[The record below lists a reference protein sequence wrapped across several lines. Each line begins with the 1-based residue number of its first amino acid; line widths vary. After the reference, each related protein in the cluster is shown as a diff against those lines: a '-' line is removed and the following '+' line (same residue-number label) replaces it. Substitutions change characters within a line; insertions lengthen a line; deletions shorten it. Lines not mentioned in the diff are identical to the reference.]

1 MYGDNMNDSDT
12 GIHREKYGGDVG
24 IVECADFFCDTPL
37 DFELGGQLDSFN
49 VRYETYGR
57 LNEDKS
63 NAILVCHALT
73 GDHHCAGVYS
83 LLDRKSGWWNNII
96 GPEKPLDT
104 NKYFIIC
111 SNCIGGCRGTTGPS
125 SINPQT
131 GERYN
136 LTFPAITIRDMVAV
150 EERLVSHLGIKKLAM
165 IIGGS
170 MGGMQTLQ
178 WAIDF
183 PDRMEKICA
192 LATTSRQNAQAIAFN
207 EVGRSAIMQDPVWN
221 GGNYELARV
230 PSVGLGIARMM
241 AHITYLSDKGLDD
254 KFGREH
260 KKIAGDEIFKPSF
273 EIENYLHYQGQSF
286 VNRFD
291 ANTYLYFTRALDLF
305 DLRTNGGSLEAAFK
319 NVEARTLVVGFTSDW
334 LFPPKQNREIVKA
347 LLRIGKTASYAEIKS
362 DLGHDSFLIHS
373 PKLYNLVESFLNVGE

>member
-1 MYGDNMNDSDT
+1 MNNPVDIT
-12 GIHREKYGGDVG
+12 LGREYEGDVG
-24 IVECADFFCDTPL
+24 IVAYSDYFCEDPL
-37 DFELGGQLDSFN
+37 KFELGGELESFN

-57 LNEDKS
+57 LNDDKS

-73 GDHHCAGVYS
+73 GDHHAAGVYS
-83 LLDRKSGWWNNII
+83 LDDRKSGWWNNII
-96 GPEKPLDT
+96 GPNKPLDT
-104 NKYFIIC
+104 NKYFVIC

-125 SINPQT
+125 SINPKT

-136 LTFPAITIRDMVAV
+136 LSFPAVTLRDMVAV
-150 EERLVSHLGIKKLAM
+150 QERLITHLGIKKLAM
-165 IIGGS
+165 AIGGS
-170 MGGMQTLQ
+170 MGGMQCLQ

-183 PDRMEKICA
+183 PDRIGKVCA

-221 GGNYELARV
+221 NGDYKLERV

-241 AHITYLSDKGLDD
+241 AHITYLSDKGLEG
-254 KFGREH
+254 KFGREQREGQ
-260 KKIAGDEIFKPSF
+260 KTPDGKEIFKPSF
-273 EIENYLHYQGQSF
+273 AIENYLHYQGQSF

-305 DLRTNGGSLEAAFK
+305 DLRQYGGSLESAFRDMK
-319 NVEARTLVVGFTSDW
+319 AKVLVVGFTSDW
-334 LFPPKQNREIVKA
+334 LFPPVQNREIVKA
-347 LLRIGKTASYAEIKS
+347 LLRIKKTASYAEIKS

-373 PKLYNLVESFLNVGE
+373 PKLYKLIEYFLDV

>member
-1 MYGDNMNDSDT
+1 MYK
-12 GIHREKYGGDVG
+12 R
-24 IVECADFFCDTPL
+24 
-37 DFELGGQLDSFN
+37 Q
-49 VRYETYGR
+49 
-57 LNEDKS
+57 
-63 NAILVCHALT
+63 VCHALT

-83 LLDRKSGWWNNII
+83 LTDKKSGWWNNII

-104 NKYFIIC
+104 NKYFVIC

-125 SINPQT
+125 SINPKT

-136 LTFPAITIRDMVAV
+136 LSFPAITIRDMVAV
-150 EERLVSHLGIKKLAM
+150 QERLVSHLGIKKLAM
-165 IIGGS
+165 VIGGS
-170 MGGMQTLQ
+170 MGGMQALQ

-183 PDRMEKICA
+183 PDRVDKICA

-207 EVGRSAIMQDPVWN
+207 EVGRSAIMQDPVWDN
-221 GGNYELARV
+221 GNYEIARV

-260 KKIAGDEIFKPSF
+260 SKFKGAEIFKPSF

-305 DLRTNGGSLEAAFK
+305 DLRIYGGSLEAAFK
-319 NVEARTLVVGFTSDW
+319 NITAKTLVVGFTSDW
-334 LFPPKQNREIVKA
+334 LFPPQQNREIVKA

-373 PKLYNLVESFLNVGE
+373 PKLYNLVEYFLDVRG

>member
-1 MYGDNMNDSDT
+1 MNDFDAI
-12 GIHREKYGGDVG
+12 GNLKRYDGDVG
-24 IVECADFFCDTPL
+24 IVESSDFFCDTPL
-37 DFELGGQLDSFN
+37 KFKLGGELPSFN

-57 LNEDKS
+57 LNADKS

-73 GDHHCAGVYS
+73 GDHHCAGVYNIN
-83 LLDRKSGWWNNII
+83 DRKSGWWNNIT
-96 GPEKPLDT
+96 GPDKPLDT

-125 SINPQT
+125 SVDPET
-131 GERYN
+131 GLRYN
-136 LTFPAITIRDMVAV
+136 LNFPAITIRDMVAV
-150 EERLVSHLGIKKLAM
+150 QERLVTHLGIDKLAM
-165 IIGGS
+165 VVGGS
-170 MGGMQTLQ
+170 MGGMQALQ

-183 PDRMEKICA
+183 PERVERVCA
-192 LATTSRQNAQAIAFN
+192 LATTSHQNAQAIAFN

-221 GGNYELARV
+221 GGNYELARI

-241 AHITYLSDKGLDD
+241 AHITYLSDKGLEGR
-254 KFGREH
+254 FGRDHTSIRGE
-260 KKIAGDEIFKPSF
+260 DIFKPSF

-305 DLRTNGGSLEAAFK
+305 DLRLNGGSLESAF
-319 NVEARTLVVGFTSDW
+319 NGVRARFLIVGFTSDW
-334 LFPPKQNREIVKA
+334 LFPPAQNREIAKA
-347 LLRIGKTASYAEIKS
+347 LLRIGKTVSYAEIKS

-373 PKLYNLVESFLNVGE
+373 PKLYELVENFLDV

>member
-1 MYGDNMNDSDT
+1 MNDSDDT
-12 GIHREKYGGDVG
+12 SLIRRDCGDVG
-24 IVECADFFCDTPL
+24 IVEYSDFHCDTPL
-37 DFELGGQLDSFN
+37 KFALGGELKSFN

-57 LNEDKS
+57 LNEDRS

-83 LLDRKSGWWNNII
+83 LSDKKSGWWNNII
-96 GPEKPLDT
+96 GPQKPLDT
-104 NKYFIIC
+104 NKWFVIC

-125 SINPQT
+125 SINPAT

-136 LTFPAITIRDMVAV
+136 LTFPAITMRDIVAV

-170 MGGMQTLQ
+170 MGGMQALQ

-183 PDRMEKICA
+183 PDRAEKICA
-192 LATTSRQNAQAIAFN
+192 LATTARQNAQAIAFN

-221 GGNYELARV
+221 GGNYKLERI

-241 AHITYLSDKGLDD
+241 AHITYLSDKGLEG
-254 KFGREH
+254 KFGRSHE
-260 KKIAGDEIFKPSF
+260 KIRPEEIFKPSF
-273 EIENYLHYQGQSF
+273 EIENYLHHQGQSF

-305 DLRTNGGSLEAAFK
+305 DLYSYGSLEKAFEPVRAK
-319 NVEARTLVVGFTSDW
+319 TLVVGFTSDW
-334 LFPPKQNREIVKA
+334 LFPPEQNREIVRA
-347 LLRIGKTASYAEIKS
+347 LLRMGKTASYAEIKS

-373 PKLYNLVESFLNVGE
+373 PKLYKLVEYFLNV

>member
-125 SINPQT
+125 SINPKT

-273 EIENYLHYQGQSF
+273 EIENYLHYQG
-286 VNRFD
+286 RD
-291 ANTYLYFTRALDLF
+291 AEAIPLLKELAESPDNRALFAVKQSMQDL
-305 DLRTNGGSLEAAFK
+305 DALGVSYTVPA
-319 NVEARTLVVGFTSDW
+319 
-334 LFPPKQNREIVKA
+334 KA
-347 LLRIGKTASYAEIKS
+347 
-362 DLGHDSFLIHS
+362 
-373 PKLYNLVESFLNVGE
+373 

>member
-1 MYGDNMNDSDT
+1 MNNPVDIT
-12 GIHREKYGGDVG
+12 LGREYEGDVG
-24 IVECADFFCDTPL
+24 IVAYSDYFCEDPL
-37 DFELGGQLDSFN
+37 KFELGGELESFN

-57 LNEDKS
+57 LNDDKS

-73 GDHHCAGVYS
+73 GDHHAAGVYS
-83 LLDRKSGWWNNII
+83 LDDRKSGWWNNII
-96 GPEKPLDT
+96 GPNKPLDT
-104 NKYFIIC
+104 NKYFVIC

-125 SINPQT
+125 SINPKT

-136 LTFPAITIRDMVAV
+136 LSFPAVTLRDMVAV
-150 EERLVSHLGIKKLAM
+150 QERLITHLGIKKLAM
-165 IIGGS
+165 AIGGS
-170 MGGMQTLQ
+170 MGGMQCLQ

-183 PDRMEKICA
+183 PDRIGKVCA

-221 GGNYELARV
+221 NGDYKLERV

-241 AHITYLSDKGLDD
+241 AHITYLSDKGLEG
-254 KFGREH
+254 KFGREQREGQ
-260 KKIAGDEIFKPSF
+260 KTPDGKEIFKPSF
-273 EIENYLHYQGQSF
+273 AIENYLHYQGQSF

-305 DLRTNGGSLEAAFK
+305 DLRQYGGSLESAFRNMK
-319 NVEARTLVVGFTSDW
+319 AKVLVVGFTSDW
-334 LFPPKQNREIVKA
+334 LFPPVQNREIVKA
-347 LLRIGKTASYAEIKS
+347 LLRIKKTASYAEIKS

-373 PKLYNLVESFLNVGE
+373 PKLYKLIEYFLDV

>member
-1 MYGDNMNDSDT
+1 MNNPVDIT
-12 GIHREKYGGDVG
+12 LGREYEGDVG
-24 IVECADFFCDTPL
+24 IVAYSDYFCAEPL
-37 DFELGGQLDSFN
+37 KFELGGELESFN

-57 LNEDKS
+57 LNDDKS

-73 GDHHCAGVYS
+73 GDHHAAGVYS
-83 LLDRKSGWWNNII
+83 LDDRKSGWWNNII
-96 GPEKPLDT
+96 GPNKPLDT
-104 NKYFIIC
+104 NKYFVIC

-125 SINPQT
+125 SINPKT

-136 LTFPAITIRDMVAV
+136 LSFPAVTLRDMVAV
-150 EERLVSHLGIKKLAM
+150 QERLITHLGIKKLAM
-165 IIGGS
+165 AIGGS
-170 MGGMQTLQ
+170 MGGMQCLQ

-183 PDRMEKICA
+183 PDRIGKVCA

-221 GGNYELARV
+221 NGDYKLERV

-241 AHITYLSDKGLDD
+241 AHITYLSDKGLEG
-254 KFGREH
+254 KFGREQREGQ
-260 KKIAGDEIFKPSF
+260 KTPDGKEIFKPSF
-273 EIENYLHYQGQSF
+273 AIENYLHYQGQSF

-305 DLRTNGGSLEAAFK
+305 DLRQYGGSLESAFRDMK
-319 NVEARTLVVGFTSDW
+319 AKVLVVGFTSDG
-334 LFPPKQNREIVKA
+334 LFPPAQTREIVKA
-347 LLRIGKTASYAEIKS
+347 LLRIKKTASYAEIKS

-373 PKLYNLVESFLNVGE
+373 PKLYKLIEYFLDV